1 MNGRIFKY
9 LLSINADTLAASQNI
24 YSYKVSLDLPR
35 DHRILHLGSQKGEVY
50 VWVLINTD
58 QDSIDNSRQIDFHLV
73 ATGVEIEEIGLGTYL
88 ETIHLMDDTFIY
100 HVFVD
105 HHPQLEGA

>member
-1 MNGRIFKY
+1 MIYKY
-9 LLSINADTLAASQNI
+9 ELPTNADTLAASENT

-35 DHRILHLGSQKGEVY
+35 DHRVLHFGSQRGRVY

-58 QDSIDNSRQIDFHLV
+58 QESIDNPRQIDFYLV
-73 ATGVEIEEIGLGTYL
+73 TTGVEIEEIGLGTY
-88 ETIHLMDDTFIY
+88 ETTVHLMNDTFIY

-105 HHPQLEGA
+105 HHPELRG